1 MAITIDGDS
10 GVSGVNGSAT
20 TPALQG
26 TDSNTGIVFGTDT
39 VQIATGGSTRATV
52 DSDGDLGIGTT
63 SPSGLLHIAKSS
75 GNAKLVIQRSNTASN
90 TDDYGS
96 ILWQSSAGNNN
107 ALIGAARH
115 SAENDAYMFF
125 STASGGT
132 LSEELRIQ
140 SAGGI
145 SFNGDTAQANALG
158 DYEEGTW
165 TPVTRLTNQA
175 VTVDRATYTKIG
187 DTVIA
192 RCNITFP
199 SSPTSAANG
208 GIGGLPFNASATGSQ
223 SGGALVATCSKSTL
237 RGAYT
242 NASANTVIFADFS
255 GASINNN
262 ACGSMT
268 INCIII
274 YPV

>member
-52 DSDGDLGIGTT
+52 DSSGNFGLGTT
-63 SPSGLLHIAKSS
+63 SPTGFSGYTVLDINNATNGAIIDLSQGDAMKGRLVATSSSMATETSS
-75 GNAKLVIQRSNTASN
+75 GVPIIFSPAGTEEARFLV
-90 TDDYGS
+90 
-96 ILWQSSAGNNN
+96 
-107 ALIGAARH
+107 
-115 SAENDAYMFF
+115 
-125 STASGGT
+125 GGGLT
-132 LSEELRIQ
+132 
-140 SAGGI
+140 
-145 SFNGDTAQANALG
+145 FNGDTAAANALS

>member
-39 VQIATGGSTRATV
+39 VQVATGGSTRATV
-52 DSDGDLGIGTT
+52 DSSGNFLLIGGSDVRIEIGTNGTTATNDRNHIRGDGDNIKFNTCANG
-63 SPSGLLHIAKSS
+63 LHIFEQ
-75 GNAKLVIQRSNTASN
+75 N
-90 TDDYGS
+90 
-96 ILWQSSAGNNN
+96 
-107 ALIGAARH
+107 
-115 SAENDAYMFF
+115 
-125 STASGGT
+125 GT
-132 LSEELRIQ
+132 EELRIQ
-140 SAGGI
+140 SGGGI
-145 SFNGDTAQANALG
+145 SFNGDTAAANALD

-175 VTVDRATYTKIG
+175 VTIDRATYTKIE

-192 RCNITFP
+192 RCNITCP

-255 GASINNN
+255 GGSINNN

-268 INCIII
+268 INCVII